1 MHEVTAYGEIV
12 LVVAMTLYLALL
24 ANKATER
31 FPIPG
36 PALFLIGAA
45 VASDLIPRLRTALPI
60 LTVERLGVIAL
71 IVILFDGGMHVGWRR
86 LRGSIWPIASL
97 GLLGTFATMGLI
109 ALFGHWALGFS
120 WTTAGL
126 IGAAIAPTDPAV
138 MFSVLGN
145 RQVGGRSGT
154 ILEGESGANDPVG
167 IALMLGL
174 IALATTDSAT
184 GWTVAA
190 DFVLE
195 MMVGLA
201 IGIAGGLALGA
212 VMRRVSLPNDALYPL
227 QTLASAGVIY
237 GLASVAHGS
246 GFLAVFVAGIAV
258 GDVRAP
264 YKGEI
269 RRFHGS
275 LASIGEISVFVALGL
290 TVSLHQLFSD
300 NRWLEG
306 IALAAV
312 ISFVVRP
319 LVVGVLLVRT
329 RLRRGEKLF
338 IAWSGLKGA
347 VPILLAAFALL
358 EHVTDGPRIY
368 DIVFVVVLFSV
379 LVQGTGI
386 SRVAVS
392 ARRADAGD
400 RAGAVERLDPAPP
413 RASRPAPLR
422 RRRRLTRGRSG
433 TFGDPALGQ
442 RLGEHDRPGRRACPR
457 PRLDGARAGRPG
469 DRPRRPARPREA
481 AAPVRGVGER
491 LVVPNRCAWTQPR
504 ASPPVSTTSLPPSPG
519 PGPLPPRR
527 KGCSSPPRSRR
538 SRP

>member
-12 LVVAMTLYLALL
+12 LVVAATLYLALL

-36 PALFLIGAA
+36 PALFLVGAA
-45 VASDLIPRLRTALPI
+45 VASELFPRLRTALPI

-97 GLLGTFATMGLI
+97 GVLGTFATTGLI

-184 GWTVAA
+184 ASSVAG
-190 DFVLE
+190 DFELE
-195 MMVGLA
+195 MLVGLA
-201 IGIAGGLALGA
+201 VGLAGGLALGA
-212 VMRRVSLPNDALYPL
+212 AMRRVSMPNDALYPL
-227 QTLASAGVIY
+227 QTLASAGIIY

-264 YKGEI
+264 YKAEI

-290 TVSLHQLFSD
+290 TVSLHQVFSD

-306 IALAAV
+306 IALAVA

-319 LVVGVLLVRT
+319 IVVAVLLIPT
-329 RLRRGEKLF
+329 RLRHGEKLF
-338 IAWSGLKGA
+338 IAWGGLKGA

-358 EHVTDGPRIY
+358 EHVSDGTRIY

-386 SRVAVS
+386 ARVAARCGVPMRAIEPEPWSVSIRLRREPHDLRRFVVAAGSRAAGQALSEIPFSDSAWVSLIVREGEPVS
-392 ARRADAGD
+392 ARGSTVLEPGDLVVVVAD
-400 RAGAVERLDPAPP
+400 PP
-413 RASRPAPLR
+413 DHPKL
-422 RRRRLTRGRSG
+422 
-433 TFGDPALGQ
+433 Q
-442 RLGEHDRPGRRACPR
+442 RLFEG
-457 PRLDGARAGRPG
+457 
-469 DRPRRPARPREA
+469 
-481 AAPVRGVGER
+481 
-491 LVVPNRCAWTQPR
+491 
-504 ASPPVSTTSLPPSPG
+504 
-519 PGPLPPRR
+519 
-527 KGCSSPPRSRR
+527 
-538 SRP
+538 

>member
-1 MHEVTAYGEIV
+1 MHEVAAYGETV
-12 LVVAMTLYLALL
+12 LVIFATLYLALL

-36 PALFLIGAA
+36 PALFLLGAA
-45 VASDLIPRLRTALPI
+45 IASELFPRLRTALPI

-86 LRGSIWPIASL
+86 MRGSIGPIAWL
-97 GLLGTFATMGLI
+97 GVPGTFATAGLI
-109 ALFGHWALGFS
+109 ALFGHWALGFN

-174 IALATTDSAT
+174 IALATTTTAT
-184 GWTVAA
+184 GWTVAG
-190 DFVLE
+190 DFILE
-195 MMVGLA
+195 MAVGLA
-201 IGIAGGLALGA
+201 FGVAGGLALGSA
-212 VMRRVSLPNDALYPL
+212 MRRVTLPNDALYPL
-227 QTLASAGVIY
+227 QTLAAAGVVY

-246 GFLAVFVAGIAV
+246 GFLAVFVAGIVV

-290 TVSLHQLFSD
+290 TVNLDQVFSD

-306 IALAAV
+306 LAIAAV

-319 LVVGVLLVRT
+319 LVVGGLLLPT

-358 EHVTDGPRIY
+358 EHVDHGPRIY
-368 DIVFVVVLFSV
+368 DIVFIVVLFSV
-379 LVQGTGI
+379 LVQGTGVT
-386 SRVAVS
+386 RVAAACGVPMRAIEPEPWSVS
-392 ARRADAGD
+392 IRLRSEPHDMRRFVVAPGSRAAGHALSVIPFSDSAWVSLIIRDGEPVPARGSTVLEPGDQVIVLAD
-400 RAGAVERLDPAPP
+400 PP
-413 RASRPAPLR
+413 DHDKL
-422 RRRRLTRGRSG
+422 
-433 TFGDPALGQ
+433 Q
-442 RLGEHDRPGRRACPR
+442 RLFEG
-457 PRLDGARAGRPG
+457 
-469 DRPRRPARPREA
+469 
-481 AAPVRGVGER
+481 
-491 LVVPNRCAWTQPR
+491 
-504 ASPPVSTTSLPPSPG
+504 
-519 PGPLPPRR
+519 
-527 KGCSSPPRSRR
+527 
-538 SRP
+538 